1 MKFSLSAF
9 VRNLAFTQVL
19 NTSSV
24 VKMQNLT
31 DREISWLA
39 FNQRVLELAEDKS
52 LPLLERVRFLTI
64 FSSNL
69 DEFYMVRVASV
80 LRKIENNIS
89 TVNSAGYAPQELLA
103 EISRIAKD
111 LVAHQY
117 RIFEQDLRPALAQEG
132 IELVTW
138 KDLKSEEK
146 SHLQELFKARIFP
159 VLTPLAVDPSH
170 PFPYISGLS
179 LNLGVRVINPDTKE
193 KFFARVKVPPILS
206 RLIPTSENS
215 TRFIPLE
222 DLIAQ
227 NLDQLFPGMDIVG
240 HLTFR
245 VTRNQD
251 LEIDEDDSEDLLTSL
266 EQELLL
272 RRFGPPVRLEVE
284 ENVNQEL
291 LTMLMEELEI
301 DPLNVIRCG
310 HPVNLQDLGKI
321 ADLNIAALHF
331 SSFNSKTPHL
341 LADIDEEDHDVYF
354 SALRQGEILL
364 HHPYDSFTN
373 SVVNF
378 LNHAAADPKVLAIKQ
393 TLYRTSGD
401 SPIIAALIEAA
412 EAGKQ
417 VLAVIEIRARFDEQ
431 ANVRWARKL
440 EAAGVHV
447 VYGLMGLKTHA
458 KLSLVIRDEQS
469 GIHRYAHVGTGNYN
483 PKTARIYEDLGIIS
497 ADEVLTEDLTKL
509 FNQLSGFAPQSTY
522 SRLLV
527 APKTLRSGLIAKID
541 REISHARAGKAAH
554 IRLKLNSILDEEFVA
569 KFYEASQAGVKVELL
584 VRGICSVQAGVEG
597 FSENI
602 TARSVLG
609 RFLEHSRIF
618 YFLNDGDSEYWIGS
632 ADLMHRNLDRRVEC
646 LVRIF
651 DPAHVRK
658 LEEILDIGLSDQTQS
673 WRLAGQRW
681 TRHAVA
687 EDGTRLTDAH
697 SHYLNKNL
705 KGS

>member
-1 MKFSLSAF
+1 MFSLRAF
-9 VRNLAFTQVL
+9 LRNLAFTQTL

-24 VKMQNLT
+24 AKMQNLT

-179 LNLGVRVINPDTKE
+179 LNLGVRVINPESKE
-193 KFFARVKVPPILS
+193 KFFARIKVPPILS
-206 RLIPTSENS
+206 RLIPTTEHS

-222 DLIAQ
+222 DLIAE
-227 NLDQLFPGMDIVG
+227 NLEQLFPGMDIVG

-284 ENVNQEL
+284 EGVNQEL

-301 DPLNVIRCG
+301 DPMQRG
-310 HPVNLQDLGKI
+310 LQV
-321 ADLNIAALHF
+321 
-331 SSFNSKTPHL
+331 
-341 LADIDEEDHDVYF
+341 E
-354 SALRQGEILL
+354 
-364 HHPYDSFTN
+364 
-373 SVVNF
+373 
-378 LNHAAADPKVLAIKQ
+378 
-393 TLYRTSGD
+393 
-401 SPIIAALIEAA
+401 
-412 EAGKQ
+412 
-417 VLAVIEIRARFDEQ
+417 
-431 ANVRWARKL
+431 
-440 EAAGVHV
+440 
-447 VYGLMGLKTHA
+447 
-458 KLSLVIRDEQS
+458 
-469 GIHRYAHVGTGNYN
+469 HR
-483 PKTARIYEDLGIIS
+483 R
-497 ADEVLTEDLTKL
+497 
-509 FNQLSGFAPQSTY
+509 
-522 SRLLV
+522 
-527 APKTLRSGLIAKID
+527 
-541 REISHARAGKAAH
+541 
-554 IRLKLNSILDEEFVA
+554 
-569 KFYEASQAGVKVELL
+569 
-584 VRGICSVQAGVEG
+584 
-597 FSENI
+597 
-602 TARSVLG
+602 
-609 RFLEHSRIF
+609 
-618 YFLNDGDSEYWIGS
+618 
-632 ADLMHRNLDRRVEC
+632 
-646 LVRIF
+646 
-651 DPAHVRK
+651 
-658 LEEILDIGLSDQTQS
+658 
-673 WRLAGQRW
+673 
-681 TRHAVA
+681 
-687 EDGTRLTDAH
+687 
-697 SHYLNKNL
+697 
-705 KGS
+705 